1 MTYAPIRQH
10 GYLGLP
16 WPWPDEFRTAVEHLS
31 RPFGPRPKRLLPPG
45 PSEAVLAQVVSTPE
59 ELDQLLA
66 DRPPLWAWA
75 VFASSLLQRRNA
87 VVSRLRNCAS
97 GYHPRPGA
105 PLTARA
111 YANLARETTFG
122 IVEKRRQVSDFMQSP
137 AFTAVVDDVSARR
150 PVDPNAILHVTNRLM
165 DYHDG
170 FLSVAERCLQAP
182 IDPGATVLLKDTSA
196 LALCPLVSYDEFIV
210 TLCHRVAEVRELL
223 PYTHGREIEIGEAKL
238 NLGFPRGLEERVR
251 SQIARCAP

>member
-16 WPWPDEFRTAVEHLS
+16 WPWPDEFRAAVEHLS
-31 RPFGPRPKRLLPPG
+31 RPFGPRPKRLLPPD
-45 PSEAVLAQVVSTPE
+45 PSAAALAQVVSTQN
-59 ELDQLLA
+59 ELNRLLA
-66 DRPPLWAWA
+66 DKPPLWAWA

-105 PLTARA
+105 ALTARSYA
-111 YANLARETTFG
+111 YLARETTQG
-122 IVEKRRQVSDFMQSP
+122 IIEKRRQVRDFMFSP

-165 DYHDG
+165 NYHDS
-170 FLSVAERCLQAP
+170 FLSMADSCLHTP
-182 IDPGATVLLKDTSA
+182 VDPGATVLLSDTSA
-196 LALCPLVSYDEFIV
+196 LALCPLVGYDQFIV

-223 PYTHGREIEIGEAKL
+223 PYTHGREIEFGEAKL
-238 NLGFPRGLEERVR
+238 NLAFPRGLEERVR
-251 SQIARCAP
+251 SQIARFAP